1 MKKTLLAIAIST
13 AAAAASADY
22 QLEAGAFYG
31 QGELG
36 AGNAQSDYDL
46 MGVAGRY
53 NFESVD
59 TSKGPHAEAAF
70 LDKSSSVGFGYISR
84 EPDAA
89 GTDDVDSFDFDV
101 RVVTDTNLIIEA
113 AYEESEAGDDESDT
127 FGVGVGTY
135 LNDTTDIVVSYQAT
149 NDDSNRDEDADQ
161 LNVVVHGVNPL
172 TQGATLAYDAALSYI
187 DGEDDDGHALAVGAT
202 YYFNKNLGVGLS
214 ADLTEVGDDNTDT
227 VTLDVSYFPQPNI
240 ELMAAYFDQGGDEDI
255 DGIMFGAAVRF

>member
-22 QLEAGAFYG
+22 QMEAGAFYG
-31 QGELG
+31 QGEVG
-36 AGNAQSDYDL
+36 DAVDYDV

-70 LDKSSSVGFGYISR
+70 LDKSSSVGFGYNSL
-84 EPDAA
+84 EPDVA
-89 GTDDVDSFDFDV
+89 GADDVDSFDFDV

-135 LNDTTDIVVSYQAT
+135 LNDNTDIVVSYQT
-149 NDDSNRDEDADQ
+149 TDDDGEDIDQ
-161 LNVVVHGVNPL
+161 LNVAVHGVNPL
-172 TQGATLAYDAALSYI
+172 TQGATLAYDAALSYV
-187 DGEDDDGHALAVGAT
+187 DTDDDSGHMIELGAT
-202 YYFNKNLGVGLS
+202 YFFNKDLGVGLS
-214 ADLTEVGDDNTDT
+214 ADLTEVGDYNTDT
-227 VTLDVSYFPQPNI
+227 VSLDVSYFPQPNV
-240 ELMAAYFDQGGDEDI
+240 ELMAAYFDQGGDVDA